1 MKITRKKID
10 AAVGPDINTSDNPYA
25 DSARYAEE
33 FCEGVAET
41 LLDSYGLRTRY
52 RMTGDGLTFII
63 MNPEEKG
70 SSATKTYF
78 WEDLDLCPEDMEEDV
93 MTAAEEIALHIV
105 GVYAATDIPDK
116 EDIYAKTESFRD
128 SEEYKRLA
136 EYDYTLDLLDNGCVI
151 RFSDGDPYATF
162 KFVPADLSEFEGSE
176 TWTPE
181 DIKRYGLD
189 EWLVYADG
197 DMINERIDYPPT
209 NYDDAVLT
217 AIRYFW
223 SHY

>member
-128 SEEYKRLA
+128 SEEYK
-136 EYDYTLDLLDNGCVI
+136 
-151 RFSDGDPYATF
+151 
-162 KFVPADLSEFEGSE
+162 
-176 TWTPE
+176 
-181 DIKRYGLD
+181 
-189 EWLVYADG
+189 
-197 DMINERIDYPPT
+197 
-209 NYDDAVLT
+209 
-217 AIRYFW
+217 
-223 SHY
+223 